1 MISVGVTMWNICVR
15 MRINVYLQAYYKSYN
30 DNDNVVYRVQEGG
43 MTPFLLLLLIGCVAC
58 AKHYWKDEINFQ
70 NIP

>member
-15 MRINVYLQAYYKSYN
+15 MRINLHLQAYYMSYN

-43 MTPFLLLLLIGCVAC
+43 MMSVFVVVVDWLCSMCKTLLEG
-58 AKHYWKDEINFQ
+58 
-70 NIP
+70 